1 MHFIVIALLY
11 FEDLMTMNQCIV
23 VAAGFSTIL
32 TLTHAQQSSIV
43 FSIDAGAGLIYLLLV
58 LFFLINFLTPVLK
71 WIYLNY
77 LERLVDSANKQV
89 AKISKRISDRLSD
102 VGRKASQ
109 SIRSG

>member
-1 MHFIVIALLY
+1 MLGIMH
-11 FEDLMTMNQCIV
+11 QCIV
-23 VAAGFSTIL
+23 FSTVL
-32 TLTHAQQSSIV
+32 FLALDLALAQETIV
-43 FSIDAGAGLIYLLLV
+43 FSIDAGAGLIYLLLI
-58 LFFLINFLTPVLK
+58 LFFLINFLTPIMK

-102 VGRKASQ
+102 VGRKTSQ